1 MSIFSNKTNIG
12 IPLENKFEEIR
23 TNKPYAE
30 YDADGYQT
38 GYFWYHGDTINLQ
51 FTIDGDVTDEENST
65 YQTADEFLSDKKVV
79 VTLYNFRYQVIDE
92 KVFDGNSVITYE
104 IDSELS
110 QKIIPGVYYCSL
122 KIIQDTTTIYTLFGP
137 DDCVFT
143 VK

>member
-1 MSIFSNKTNIG
+1 MSIFSNYIDANNQNIETTYT
-12 IPLENKFEEIR
+12 PPQFNLIR
-23 TNKPYAE
+23 SNKPYVSYDE
-30 YDADGYQT
+30 YGIQD
-38 GYFWYHGDTINLQ
+38 GYFWYYGDIINLE
-51 FTIDGDVTDEENST
+51 FTIEGNVTDE
-65 YQTADEFLSDKKVV
+65 EFLSDKKVV

-137 DDCVFT
+137 NDCVLT